1 MKCYAALGLPSGYP
15 AQGRAETA
23 LLLGLVCHGSLSGS
37 SSSQRRPDQSHQE
50 TKGPWHRLQ
59 HHPCGRHVPHSVCS
73 SRAQYGSHC
82 GAAVGRGTVVPSE
95 CVCVCTC
102 VYTHVRDGLGG
113 DFREALIFPP
123 PIIQGLLL
131 NLSNGGTTQ
140 TCAYLADIY

>member
-1 MKCYAALGLPSGYP
+1 MGGTYLIQSVP
-15 AQGRAETA
+15 AE
-23 LLLGLVCHGSLSGS
+23 LNMDH
-37 SSSQRRPDQSHQE
+37 
-50 TKGPWHRLQ
+50 
-59 HHPCGRHVPHSVCS
+59 
-73 SRAQYGSHC
+73 
-82 GAAVGRGTVVPSE
+82 TVVLQLAEVRLCLLSV

-102 VYTHVRDGLGG
+102 VYTHVRDSLGG